1 MAEYTGSADIYKEL
15 VEDSNEN
22 WLYGLVA
29 FAIVEEQR
37 IEWMRHFEECN
48 DRPPDENDVKNW
60 YKQQPSS
67 VILRAKGTAENALQV
82 YSGEV
87 VDAALDE
94 KRREIEEGIVVAEI
108 RESRRFWPQF
118 GVNFI
123 GGLTSAIVFA
133 ALLILAAFF
142 VLKDT
147 SPTQIGIQLR
157 NNIEEIGNDQ
167 E

>member
-48 DRPPDENDVKNW
+48 GRAPDDNDVRNW
-60 YKQQPSS
+60 YKQQPAS

-82 YSGEV
+82 YSAEV
-87 VDAALDE
+87 VDVALDE
-94 KRREIEEGIVVAEI
+94 KRREIEEGIVITEI
-108 RESRRFWPQF
+108 RESRKFWPQF

-123 GGLTSAIVFA
+123 GGFASAVVFA
-133 ALLILAAFF
+133 ALLILVAFF
-142 VLKDT
+142 VFEDA
-147 SPTQIGIQLR
+147 SPTQIGAQLR
-157 NNIEEIGNDQ
+157 NNIEEIGNGQ
-167 E
+167 N

>member
-37 IEWMRHFEECN
+37 IEWMRHFEQCN
-48 DRPPDENDVKNW
+48 GTSPDDNDIRNW
-60 YKQQPSS
+60 YKQQPAS

-82 YSGEV
+82 YSAEV
-87 VDAALDE
+87 VDVALDE
-94 KRREIEEGIVVAEI
+94 KRREIEESIVVNEI

-123 GGLTSAIVFA
+123 GGFASAVVFG
-133 ALLILAAFF
+133 ALLILIAFF
-142 VLKDT
+142 VFEDVST
-147 SPTQIGIQLR
+147 TQIGVKLR
-157 NNIEEIGNDQ
+157 NNIEEIGNGQD
-167 E
+167 